1 MIGSRHEV
9 VNINLSEKPDWY
21 FDKNPVGTVP
31 TLEFADK
38 VTTPNSWLGTLRVRS
53 QVASIDRV
61 SVSDANNS

>member
-21 FDKNPVGTVP
+21 LDKNPVGTVP

-38 VTTPNSWLGTLRVRS
+38 VTTANS
-53 QVASIDRV
+53 
-61 SVSDANNS
+61 